1 MVTMSYPTAIP
12 PALSH
17 PILYHAAPFYFIS
30 LFNAPPLQPRINFT
44 SLCHALYPLRPTH
57 QTTHPLSYCPLPSC
71 SFSSP
76 PVTSH
81 YSLYLPLPYR
91 RFLPLSISSHLA
103 TTVSLPFNTFPYP
116 LQTFSYPSHALSI
129 PPRPLPS
136 FRISAHP
143 VTPHSVLFL
152 SIAPLPVFFANPPL
166 SISYPIPFAVFS
178 FPLALFR
185 RGLSP
190 PLHYNHAHPQT
201 LNIAAN
207 RGLGIIRSH
216 FRRTSARETASPDFG
231 AIQLTD
237 TPINGPNG
245 SRLTAK

>member
-1 MVTMSYPTAIP
+1 MSKWGADLAGLQCRILLPYLPLYPTLFYTMPPRSILSRCSTRHPSNRESISRRFATPFIP
-12 PALSH
+12 CAPPTKPLTPYHIVLSR
-17 PILYHAAPFYFIS
+17 PAPFHPLPS
-30 LFNAPPLQPRINFT
+30 PPIIPFT
-44 SLCHALYPLRPTH
+44 SLSLTVAFYLFP
-57 QTTHPLSYCPLPSC
+57 SLPI
-71 SFSSP
+71 P
-76 PVTSH
+76 
-81 YSLYLPLPYR
+81 
-91 RFLPLSISSHLA
+91 SHLA

-136 FRISAHP
+136 FRIFAHP

-152 SIAPLPVFFANPPL
+152 SIAPLPVFFANPLL

-201 LNIAAN
+201 PNIAAN

-216 FRRTSARETASPDFG
+216 FRRTSAHE
-231 AIQLTD
+231 I
-237 TPINGPNG
+237 PI
-245 SRLTAK
+245 S

>member
-1 MVTMSYPTAIP
+1 MAGLQCRILLPYLPLYPTLFYTMP
-12 PALSH
+12 PRSIYLAVQR
-17 PILYHAAPFYFIS
+17 AT
-30 LFNAPPLQPRINFT
+30 PPTANQLT

-201 LNIAAN
+201 PNIAAN

-216 FRRTSARETASPDFG
+216 FRRTSAHE
-231 AIQLTD
+231 I
-237 TPINGPNG
+237 PI
-245 SRLTAK
+245 S